1 MKANISHQYL
11 LVSLCRLN
19 FNDDQITGI
28 REVIGKVTSWKTFT
42 WLANEHGVSALVYYN
57 LEKLGLLEQIPDQF
71 IKILHNSLL
80 VSLTRNT
87 YLLEKLSE
95 AAAILEK
102 NEISVELLKGMAL
115 ELTLYGNNGLR
126 QMNDVDV
133 LIDSDQCLKAWHI
146 LKKNGFE
153 SLPLKS
159 SLYKLIP
166 RYEGKHLPELH
177 RDDLSL
183 EIHHNLFPGHIEIT
197 RRILSE
203 SSSLMINR
211 QELLL
216 PPPNLHFLY
225 LVRHLQYHES
235 QGESQL
241 RLYTDLFL
249 LIEHYRDDILETT
262 LVELSGLTGD
272 IDYLAGRFLILN
284 HFWGV
289 EMPGFIEVLI
299 NSLDKSA
306 IIDDFSRFLAQPKGH
321 NPVTK
326 ADTFSTTLGDVP
338 GIHRKL
344 IHIAG
349 ELFPT
354 LTFMMFRY
362 KTRNRIFALL
372 FYPVRWFRLLYLLYT
387 KL

>member
-1 MKANISHQYL
+1 MKALLPHEYL
-11 LVSLCRLN
+11 LVALCRIN
-19 FNDDQITGI
+19 FNDDNISGI
-28 REVIGKVTSWKTFT
+28 NEAIDNVTSWKTFT
-42 WLANEHGVSALVYYN
+42 WLANEHGISALVYHN
-57 LEKLGLLEQIPDQF
+57 LEKLDLLGKIPKQF
-71 IKILHNSLL
+71 VSNLHNSMLL
-80 VSLTRNT
+80 SLARNT

-95 AAAILEK
+95 AAAIIGK
-102 NEISVELLKGMAL
+102 SDISVELLKGMAL
-115 ELTLYGNNGLR
+115 ELTLYGNCGLR
-126 QMNDVDV
+126 QMSDVDV
-133 LIDSDQCLKAWHI
+133 LIDSDQCIKAWNI

-159 SLYKLIP
+159 NLYKLIP

-177 RDDLSL
+177 REDFSL
-183 EIHHNLFPGHIEIT
+183 EIHHNLFPGNVEIT
-197 RRILSE
+197 RRMISE

-211 QELLL
+211 QEMLL

-249 LIEHYRDDILETT
+249 LAERFSDDILEGT
-262 LVELSGLTGD
+262 LFELARLTGG
-272 IDYLAGRFLILN
+272 IDYLVGRFLILN
-284 HFWGV
+284 HFWGIKI
-289 EMPGFIEVLI
+289 PGFIEVLV

-306 IIDDFSRFLAQPKGH
+306 IIDDFKRFLVKPKGH
-321 NPVTK
+321 LPLTK
-326 ADTFSTTLGDVP
+326 ADTFGTTLGDVP
-338 GIHRKL
+338 GLHRKI

-362 KTRNRIFALL
+362 KTRNRLYALL
-372 FYPVRWFRLLYLLYT
+372 FYPVRWIRILYLLLT
-387 KL
+387 KI